1 MLDLLFPRSYRAKDL
16 LQVVRYNP
24 SHLLGSLNLQAYM
37 PIVVSDG
44 AATKALKRA
53 RWPALV
59 CF

>member
-1 MLDLLFPRSYRAKDL
+1 MLDLLFLSAYRAMVL

-44 AATKALKRA
+44 AATKALKRV